1 MPPQRP
7 FSRAIRPSKIAVK
20 SPSLCYTDFMR
31 KIGYARVSTQDQT
44 LEAQTEALI
53 NAGAD
58 LLFTEKV
65 SGANRNRPKLFEMLN
80 SLTQGDLVL
89 VTRLDRFARST
100 LDMLTLTEAIT
111 EKGATFRSLSE
122 PWADTTTP
130 HGKMIVTVLAGVA
143 EFERLLIRD
152 RTQEGRMRA
161 QASGVRFGRPPALTP
176 KQQIEAIKLSDLHGN
191 QYAADI
197 MSVSVATVER
207 LRARSRK
214 LETF

>member
-1 MPPQRP
+1 
-7 FSRAIRPSKIAVK
+7 
-20 SPSLCYTDFMR
+20 MR

-44 LEAQTEALI
+44 LEAQEEALL

-58 LLFTEKV
+58 LLFTEKI
-65 SGANRNRPKLFEMLN
+65 SGASRNRPQLSDMVDGLQE
-80 SLTQGDLVL
+80 GDLVL

-111 EKGATFRSLSE
+111 AKGAAFRSLAE

-143 EFERLLIRD
+143 EFERSLIRQ
-152 RTQEGRMRA
+152 RTGEGRVRA
-161 QASGVRFGRPPALTP
+161 QASGVRFGRPPSLTP
-176 KQQIEAIKLSDLHGN
+176 RQEAEALRLSQAHGN

-197 MSVSVATVER
+197 MSVSVATIER
-207 LRARSRK
+207 IRARSRK

>member
-1 MPPQRP
+1 
-7 FSRAIRPSKIAVK
+7 
-20 SPSLCYTDFMR
+20 MR

-44 LEAQTEALI
+44 LEAQKEALL

-65 SGANRNRPKLFEMLN
+65 SGANRNRPRLSALLD
-80 SLTQGDLVL
+80 SLQQGDLVL

-111 EKGATFRSLSE
+111 AKGAAFRSLAE

-143 EFERLLIRD
+143 EFERSLIRQ
-152 RTQEGRMRA
+152 RTGEGRRRA
-161 QASGVRFGRPPALTP
+161 QSQGVRFGRPPALAP
-176 KQQIEAIKLSDLHGN
+176 AQQKEALRLAEAKGN
-191 QYAADI
+191 RYAAEI
-197 MSVSVATVER
+197 MGVSIATVER
-207 LRARSRK
+207 IRAKARK
-214 LETF
+214 VA